1 MDRIAN
7 EKGYVWTEVFLIR
20 LVIILIG
27 YEEIFFGA
35 IAGAGIILM
44 VMCCSTGDR
53 HEWSPK

>member
-1 MDRIAN
+1 MRIADDMKN
-7 EKGYVWTEVFLIR
+7 SI
-20 LVIILIG
+20 
-27 YEEIFFGA
+27 FGA